1 MLQKV
6 HRGNIAVQRETHRR
20 RHQRLLLN
28 FVSRAL
34 AFDERV
40 VFISVLGI
48 HMLGHV
54 GAVQIKS
61 SDLGVLL
68 ILYKNSFV
76 GFPE

>member
-1 MLQKV
+1 MLQKA
-6 HRGNIAVQRETHRR
+6 HRGHVAVERETQGR

-28 FVSRAL
+28 FVSRVL
-34 AFDERV
+34 AFDEGV
-40 VFISVLGI
+40 VFVSVLGI
-48 HMLGHV
+48 HVLGHV